1 MQRIRRKG
9 RSPLAGD
16 SARSHRL
23 QAGSSKS
30 RESPLESEPAQ
41 SSFRPHGSGAPG
53 HISAPTGR
61 EPRAT
66 SDPRGT
72 GCPRAQNAGG
82 AAWAARITGAVRSP
96 QTPTPAPSGC
106 LDSVRLPRP
115 DPVRGIKR
123 DGAVIFLRIPAHPAT
138 GHRPGEDCVWGNPCV
153 RGGGP
158 GAAGSAGGP
167 QRDCRAADRLT
178 GGGEIKRSSGQRR
191 SASDRVR

>member
-1 MQRIRRKG
+1 MQRICRKGGACLRAMQRICRKG

-41 SSFRPHGSGAPG
+41 SSFRSHGSGDPS
-53 HISAPTGR
+53 HMSAPTGR
-61 EPRAT
+61 ETRAT
-66 SDPRGT
+66 SDPRGN
-72 GCPRAQNAGG
+72 GCTRAQNAGG

-123 DGAVIFLRIPAHPAT
+123 DGAVMFLRSPALQPPAIISAMT
-138 GHRPGEDCVWGNPCV
+138 SFWKISSLV
-153 RGGGP
+153 
-158 GAAGSAGGP
+158 GADMG
-167 QRDCRAADRLT
+167 
-178 GGGEIKRSSGQRR
+178 
-191 SASDRVR
+191 